1 MAEARVL
8 IVDDEA
14 EFLDSIGERLRNRG
28 FQVDTALNG
37 REALQK
43 VQGNLYDAIVLDLMM
58 PEMDGLQTM
67 EKALEKKPE
76 LQVILLT
83 GHATLEKGLEAM
95 KGGALDF
102 LEKPVDLDLL
112 IQKIAEGKSRRVLLE
127 DQLKDAAVKEALKKY
142 GW

>member
-14 EFLDSIGERLRNRG
+14 DFLDSISERLRNRG
-28 FQVDTALNG
+28 FLVDTVLSG
-37 REALQK
+37 SEGLQMVK
-43 VQGNLYDAIVLDLMM
+43 GNIYDAIVLDLMM
-58 PEMDGLQTM
+58 PDMDGLQTM
-67 EKALEKKPE
+67 KKALEKKPE
-76 LQVILLT
+76 VQVILLT

-102 LEKPVDLDLL
+102 LEKPADLDLL
-112 IQKIAEGKSRRVLLE
+112 IQKIEEGSSRRVLLV
-127 DQLKDAAVKEALKKY
+127 DQIREKAVREALRKY

>member
-1 MAEARVL
+1 MDEARVL

-28 FQVDTALNG
+28 FQVDTALSG
-37 REALQK
+37 SEGLQK
-43 VQGNLYDAIVLDLMM
+43 VQGNIYDAIVLDLMM
-58 PEMDGLQTM
+58 PDMDGLQTM

-102 LEKPVDLDLL
+102 LEKPADLDSL
-112 IQKIAEGKSRRVLLE
+112 IQKIEEGKSRRVLLVDRIRE
-127 DQLKDAAVKEALKKY
+127 KAVRAALRKY